1 MKNFVAEKIEK
12 KLEKMG
18 IYENYDRPVNA
29 SFISAR
35 AGKIKCKNGAY
46 NWYMLSKE
54 RNVIYASSTTA
65 TKCAG
70 GKFTVSV
77 KVLSEEQAA
86 RFFKEKHISPDILIY
101 PLTVIELI
109 GE

>member
-18 IYENYDRPVNA
+18 IYEKYDRPVNTTFV
-29 SFISAR
+29 STR

-54 RNVIYASSTTA
+54 RNVMYASSTIA
-65 TKCAG
+65 SQCASS
-70 GKFTVSV
+70 KFTVSV
-77 KVLSEEQAA
+77 KVLPKEQAVN
-86 RFFKEKHISPDILIY
+86 FFKEKHINPDSLIY

-109 GE
+109 